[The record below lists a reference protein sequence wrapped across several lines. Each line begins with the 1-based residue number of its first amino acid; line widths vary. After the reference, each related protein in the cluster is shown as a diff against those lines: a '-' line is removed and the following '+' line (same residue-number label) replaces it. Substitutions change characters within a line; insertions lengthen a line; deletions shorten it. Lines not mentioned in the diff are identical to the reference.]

1 MLARDAE
8 NLYWMSRYLGR
19 AENTARLIISTTD
32 TLLDLP
38 YGASLGWGTLLQIA
52 GIDHLYKAHFDSAN
66 EKDIMYFL
74 IADERNPSSIV
85 CSIKY
90 ARENTRTLREMLPE
104 ELWERINGLYL
115 FIKDNLDEAARNRR
129 SQYLFLQNIIS
140 QRHAIIGLIASCME
154 RDMAYQFIRLGT
166 NIERADMT
174 TRIMD
179 ISYAIT
185 MPENAPLY
193 EVTVQTLWVGI
204 LKALSAFQTYR
215 KLKNIHVVMGD
226 VVDFL
231 YTEYRF
237 PRSVSHC
244 LNEMEDSLTYMPQS
258 QGILEA
264 IKLARNN
271 IALQN
276 TKTMNIA
283 KLHDFIDLS
292 QQYIGNI
299 HHAITSLY
307 FRAYE
312 NPDQVQMQTAA

>member
-38 YGASLGWGTLLQIA
+38 HGASLGWATLLQIA
-52 GIDHLYKAHFDSAN
+52 GIDHLYKKHFTEAN
-66 EKDIMYFL
+66 EKDIMFFL
-74 IADERNPSSIV
+74 IADERNPSSIL
-85 CSIKY
+85 CSIQY

-115 FIKDNLDEAARNRR
+115 YIKNNLDEAAKNRR

-140 QRHAIIGLIASCME
+140 QRYAIVGLITSCME
-154 RDMAYQFIRLGT
+154 RDMAYQFMRLGT

-179 ISYAIT
+179 ISYAVN
-185 MPENAPLY
+185 MPEKTPLY
-193 EVTVQTLWVGI
+193 DVTVQTLWVGI

-215 KLKNIHVVMGD
+215 KLKNMHVVMED

-244 LNEMEDSLTYMPQS
+244 LNEMEDSLTFMPQS
-258 QGILEA
+258 QVILEA
-264 IKLARNN
+264 IKVARNN
-271 IALQN
+271 LALQN
-276 TKTMNIA
+276 TKAMNIK
-283 KLHDFIDLS
+283 KLHHFIDLS
-292 QQYIGNI
+292 QQYLANI
-299 HHAITSLY
+299 HHAVTALY

-312 NPDQVQMQTAA
+312 TAEQEQTAVQA

>member
-8 NLYWMSRYLGR
+8 NLYWMARYLGR

-38 YGASLGWGTLLQIA
+38 HGASLGWGTLLQIA
-52 GIDHLYKAHFDSAN
+52 GLDHLYKQYYDAAN

-74 IADERNPSSIV
+74 IADDRNPSSIL

-115 FIKDNLDEAARNRR
+115 YIKDNLHEAAKNRR
-129 SQYLFLQNIIS
+129 NQYLFLQNIIS
-140 QRHAIIGLIASCME
+140 QRHAIVGLITSCME
-154 RDMAYQFIRLGT
+154 RDLAYQFIRLGT

-179 ISYAIT
+179 ISYAVAL
-185 MPENAPLY
+185 PEQTPLY

-204 LKALSAFQTYR
+204 LKALSASQTYR
-215 KLKNIHVVMGD
+215 KLKNMHVLMGD
-226 VVDFL
+226 VVEFL
-231 YTEYRF
+231 YTEQRF

-244 LNEMEDSLTYMPQS
+244 LNEMEDSLSYMPHS
-258 QGILEA
+258 NAILDA
-264 IKLARNN
+264 IKVAKRNM
-271 IALQN
+271 ALQN
-276 TKTMNIA
+276 TKAMNIK

-292 QQYIGNI
+292 QQYLGNI
-299 HHAITSLY
+299 HGAVTSLY

-312 NPDQVQMQTAA
+312 TQEPMQRIA